1 MELIGA
7 ANKLL
12 FYLNDPI
19 VSFDQNGV
27 VVYRNQKAKNLSQLT
42 EVRIKEELIVSI
54 FEFIDLKRNEI
65 ESTAVV
71 RKVEILADEFED
83 DFFELNIRF
92 DEEAE
97 QFYCH
102 FKNITE
108 KIELENQIKYNRKI
122 INEHIEELTS
132 ANDVLKRQN
141 SIIQQSQEDAKSGL
155 RYGKVIQDKINASI
169 EEVNELFPDSFTL
182 YRPQNYIG
190 GDLIWAQKCKLGKVI
205 AVVDCMGHGVPG
217 AMLAMSVFHFLN
229 SALKENN
236 YESVTELLCEVT
248 NAYHKSFFELNTD
261 QDFADTF
268 DISIC
273 VVDEDSKI
281 IRYRGIKRPLLVAR
295 EGNLTEFKGERVS
308 VVDSDASEKI
318 KEEPWDKVWPYKPGD
333 KIYLFSDG
341 FSDQFGGV
349 KNKKFKYVNFKKF
362 VKQVSQLKI
371 SIQRSKMDQELWNW
385 QNTYHDSF
393 EQTDDITVVGIEL

>member
-1 MELIGA
+1 MELVGA

-12 FYLNDPI
+12 FYLNDPV

-54 FEFIDLKRNEI
+54 FEFIDLKRTEI
-65 ESTAVV
+65 ADASVV
-71 RKVEILADEFED
+71 RKVEILADEFEEE
-83 DFFELNIRF
+83 FFELNVRF
-92 DEEAE
+92 ESEAGE
-97 QFYCH
+97 FYCH

-108 KIELENQIKYNRKI
+108 KVELENQVKRNQEVIHD
-122 INEHIEELTS
+122 HIEELTS

-141 SIIQQSQEDAKSGL
+141 DIIQKAQEDARSGL
-155 RYGKVIQDKINASI
+155 RYGKVIQDRINASI
-169 EEVNELFPDSFTL
+169 EEVNEIFPDSFTL

-190 GDLIWAQKCKLGKVI
+190 GDLIWAQNCKLGKVI

-229 SALKENN
+229 TALKEDQ
-236 YESVTELLCEVT
+236 YESVTELLCELT
-248 NAYHKSFFELNTD
+248 NAYHKSFFEFNTD
-261 QDFADTF
+261 KDFADTF

-273 VVDEDSKI
+273 VVDEASKI
-281 IRYRGIKRPLLVAR
+281 LRYRGIKRPLLIAR
-295 EGNLTEFKGERVS
+295 DGELTEFKGDRVS
-308 VVDSDASEKI
+308 VADSKASEII
-318 KEEPWDKVWPYKPGD
+318 KAEPWDKVWPYKPGD

-349 KNKKFKYVNFKKF
+349 KNKKFKYINFKKLIQQASS
-362 VKQVSQLKI
+362 KKI
-371 SIQRSKMDQELWNW
+371 SIQRSNIDRELWNW
-385 QNTYHDSF
+385 QNTYHDTF
-393 EQTDDITVVGIEL
+393 EQTDDITVVGIQL